1 MCIVFSMPRL
11 KRPHCRSAG
20 KRERDTK
27 LKSQHGSSRTS
38 PCLQRRTP
46 TAKIRWSAW
55 QTLPWRLSSNSQ
67 TTQPPMKA
75 LKREPV
81 HSQYNITSSSH
92 ILGVIN
98 TDSHSYCDNI
108 FRTNSTTVEGDTSKV
123 INKDDNIGVL
133 GSYINQ
139 AGATVTGI
147 AAAATKSLTATVH
160 EANKASP

>member
-1 MCIVFSMPRL
+1 
-11 KRPHCRSAG
+11 
-20 KRERDTK
+20 
-27 LKSQHGSSRTS
+27 
-38 PCLQRRTP
+38 
-46 TAKIRWSAW
+46 
-55 QTLPWRLSSNSQ
+55 
-67 TTQPPMKA
+67 MKA

-123 INKDDNIGVL
+123 INKDDNFGVL

-147 AAAATKSLTATVH
+147 AAAATKSLTATVP